1 LCLSVLLTCFSFAV
15 CCLFEQIYDDDDDE
29 ISDVLWLLCLGNK
42 YIYQMTKIRHQ
53 VLHVE
58 MVDWNGNQ
66 RHTTYDHFIVSS
78 ETEKFKL
85 VRLVSDNETTGR

>member
-1 LCLSVLLTCFSFAV
+1 
-15 CCLFEQIYDDDDDE
+15 
-29 ISDVLWLLCLGNK
+29 
-42 YIYQMTKIRHQ
+42 MTKIRHQ